1 MLDWQNEIEM
11 IYEKHRNRIEQ
22 CDPNGLLYHYTSP
35 SGLIGILNSQK
46 VWLSDSDYLNDSS
59 ESYYFY
65 EVYHEVDRKERESR
79 KEENFRLNAGILPYF
94 HSSQYN
100 RSRITSERK
109 PEKRYIVSFSLDKDN
124 LGLWNYYTKTQGSVG
139 YTIGFSNSVLNTAL
153 ETEYDIVQGKVIYDY
168 DVQINYLQELIDD
181 YWRLYQKL
189 RHTYQRKY
197 LFLKLERNV
206 VLYSVFMKDSAFEN
220 EKEYRF
226 AVIEV
231 GNTKLADKLFREV
244 NGAFVPYITTPIDVK
259 AIREVGISPTHRG
272 GFVTR
277 SLEELLAAKKIT
289 AEIYTSNI
297 PLRY

>member
-11 IYEKHRNRIEQ
+11 IYEKHRSRIEQ
-22 CDPNGLLYHYTSP
+22 CDSNGFLYHYTSP
-35 SGLIGILNSQK
+35 SGLLGILNSQK

-65 EVYHEVDRKERESR
+65 EVYHEADRKERESR
-79 KEENFRLNAGILPYF
+79 KEEKFRLNAGILPYF

-100 RSRITSERK
+100 RNRITSEKK

-139 YTIGFSNSVLNTAL
+139 YTIGFSNDVLNAAF

-168 DVQINYLQELIDD
+168 DIQITYLQELIDD
-181 YWRLYQKL
+181 YWMLYQNL

-197 LFLKLERNV
+197 LFLKLERNI
-206 VLYSVFMKDSAFEN
+206 VLYSVFMKDSAFKN

-226 AVIEV
+226 AIIEV
-231 GNTKLADKLFREV
+231 DNSKLTDKLFREV
-244 NGAFVPYITTPIDVK
+244 NGAFVPYISSPIDVK
-259 AIREVGISPTHRG
+259 AIREIGISPTHRG
-272 GFVTR
+272 GFVMR
-277 SLEELLAAKKIT
+277 SLGELLAAKNIT
-289 AEIYTSNI
+289 ADIYTSNI